1 MNKNSNSLALPTRKL
16 MLRALT
22 GALHVTMC
30 DAASLMH
37 HWCRPSAVHKLSF
50 TPTPECQSLWM
61 RTVSKRN
68 WKQKHKSDKRAN
80 KHNWCNSYNLIRNHY
95 PKHSRQS
102 FLACFCSILDRVLLF
117 GREVYFVWQSFI
129 TLLVSVELAGTLYM
143 YNVQRGHQWHCLP
156 PFRGLPRFE
165 ASTLN
170 LGLHGLQYDTLVLKL
185 TFFCRQFFTTDPN
198 VI

>member
-1 MNKNSNSLALPTRKL
+1 MLSIYQPLIHTELMYKNSNSLALPTRKL

-50 TPTPECQSLWM
+50 TPTPECQSLWI

-80 KHNWCNSYNLIRNHY
+80 KHNSYNLIRNHY
-95 PKHSRQS
+95 PIHSRQS
-102 FLACFCSILDRVLLF
+102 FLAIFCSISDRVLLF

-129 TLLVSVELAGTLYM
+129 TLLVSVELAGTLHSTM
-143 YNVQRGHQWHCLP
+143 YNVATNDIASLP
-156 PFRGLPRFE
+156 FE
-165 ASTLN
+165 ASP
-170 LGLHGLQYDTLVLKL
+170 GLRPRPWTWGCTASNMTHL
-185 TFFCRQFFTTDPN
+185 C
-198 VI
+198 